1 MCVGLPPNIEQVQL
15 KEIMIN
21 INQITKRREKTD
33 VMPFASGIALLL
45 ILLISNLSVSSLS
58 VSALSVSTSDISGNF
73 SDVNLSNLNNSGNSN
88 STCKSISIYFF
99 YGEGCPHCAAIEPM
113 VKAICTQCD
122 ISFKSYEVYHNASN
136 NILLRDF
143 EKRYCIPAN
152 ESGVPAIFVGD
163 SALIGDESIG
173 KNLKDAIKFAKEN
186 DIHAE
191 VYKKN
196 CTAPPPQPLTILTV
210 IGAAI
215 VDSINPCAM
224 GVLIIFITFMISSAN
239 FSRRRVAIYG
249 LIYIISVYLTY
260 FIAGIGILKFL
271 NFINNLGFII
281 FVNAL
286 IIIILLIGV
295 LLAFRDT
302 YVSLKKSKEN
312 LFLSIPKSTKGTLEK
327 YIKKGTLP
335 AAIILGILVAIVEL
349 PCTGQVYLGIL
360 TVLNTMDFNHGILLL
375 AIYNLIFV
383 LPLIIILAFPLF
395 GRNLSEIFKT
405 KTEESWLMR
414 YLSGWIMLILAVILI
429 NEIFKF
435 LNFNIVLPI
444 TFSYAEFFILAMIS
458 IIALFITF
466 SILRP
471 IVKKRINIWYC
482 AYCYACALT
491 WIFITVLYML
501 GADVPKILIA
511 ALIGMSL
518 TGIWEEFKKFNFKY
532 FGLFTI
538 FITIFGM
545 GLIYALL
552 IDYKFA
558 FLLLVLL
565 LFVMDGIIVLKNFEI
580 KEIAAE
586 KEKFKKEIKKDE
598 IKKEET
604 GKKEEKKSLRE
615 MLDHCC
621 D

>member
-1 MCVGLPPNIEQVQL
+1 M
-15 KEIMIN
+15 
-21 INQITKRREKTD
+21 TKRQKKID
-33 VMPFASGIALLL
+33 VLPFASALALLL
-45 ILLISNLSVSSLS
+45 ILLISNLSVS
-58 VSALSVSTSDISGNF
+58 ASDISSNF
-73 SDVNLSNLNNSGNSN
+73 SDVNLSELNNSGNSN
-88 STCKSISIYFF
+88 PTCKNISIYFF
-99 YGEGCPHCAAIEPM
+99 YGEGCLHCAAIEPM

-122 ISFKSYEVYHNASN
+122 ISFKSYEVFHNASN
-136 NILLRDF
+136 QILLRDF

-152 ESGVPAIFVGD
+152 ESGVPVIFVGD
-163 SALIGDESIG
+163 LALIGDESIG

-191 VYKKN
+191 TYKRN
-196 CTAPPPQPLTILTV
+196 CSTALSPPPPLTILTV

-260 FIAGIGILKFL
+260 FIAGIGILKFI

-281 FVNAL
+281 FVDAL

-312 LFLSIPKSTKGTLEK
+312 LFLSIPKSTKGMLEK
-327 YIKKGTLP
+327 YMKKGTLP
-335 AAIILGILVAIVEL
+335 AVIILGILVAMVEL

-360 TVLNTMDFNHGILLL
+360 TVLNTMDFNYGILLL

-395 GRNLSEIFKT
+395 GRNLSKIFKT

-414 YLSGWIMLILAVILI
+414 YLSGWLMLILAVILI

-444 TFSYAEFFILAMIS
+444 TFSYAEFFILAIIS

-482 AYCYACALT
+482 AYCYACALA
-491 WIFITVLYML
+491 WIFLTFFYML

-511 ALIGMSL
+511 ALVGMSL

-538 FITIFGM
+538 FITVFGIT
-545 GLIYALL
+545 LIYALL
-552 IDYKFA
+552 IDYKFE
-558 FLLLVLL
+558 FLLLILL

-580 KEIAAE
+580 KEISKK

-598 IKKEET
+598 IKKEETVKEEET

>member
-1 MCVGLPPNIEQVQL
+1 M
-15 KEIMIN
+15 
-21 INQITKRREKTD
+21 TKRREKTGIL
-33 VMPFASGIALLL
+33 PFASAIALLL
-45 ILLISNLSVSSLS
+45 ILSILNLS
-58 VSALSVSTSDISGNF
+58 VSALDISGNF
-73 SDVNLSNLNNSGNSN
+73 SDVHLNNLNNSDNSN
-88 STCKSISIYFF
+88 STCKGISIYFF
-99 YGEGCPHCAAIEPM
+99 YGEGCAHCAAIEPM

-122 ISFKSYEVYHNASN
+122 ISFKSYEVYHNATN
-136 NILLRDF
+136 QALLNDF
-143 EKRYCIPAN
+143 MERYCIPAN

-163 SALIGDESIG
+163 SALIGDESIA
-173 KNLKDAIKFAKEN
+173 KNLKDAIKFAKQN
-186 DIHAE
+186 DVHAE
-191 VYKKN
+191 IYEGN
-196 CTAPPPQPLTILTV
+196 CTVPPPPPVTILTV

-215 VDSINPCAM
+215 IDSINPCAM

-239 FSRRRVAIYG
+239 FSRRRMAIYG
-249 LIYIISVYLTY
+249 SIYIMAVYLTY
-260 FIAGIGILKFL
+260 FLAGIGILKFL

-286 IIIILLIGV
+286 VVIILLTSV

-302 YVSLKKSKEN
+302 YISLKKNGEKN
-312 LFLSIPKSTKGTLEK
+312 LWLAIPKSAKGTVEK

-335 AAIILGILVAIVEL
+335 AVIILGILVAMVEL

-360 TVLNTMDFNHGILLL
+360 TILNTMDFNYGILLL
-375 AIYNLIFV
+375 AIYNFIFV
-383 LPLIIILAFPLF
+383 LPLIIILSLALF
-395 GRNLSEIFKT
+395 GRNLSKI
-405 KTEESWLMR
+405 EETWLVR
-414 YLSGWIMLILAVILI
+414 YLIGWLMLILAIILI
-429 NEIFKF
+429 NENFKF
-435 LNFNIVLPI
+435 LNFSIVLPV
-444 TFSYAEFFILAMIS
+444 TFSYAGFFIFASIS
-458 IIALFITF
+458 IIVLFILF

-482 AYCYACALT
+482 AYCYACALA
-491 WIFITVLYML
+491 WIFLTVLYML
-501 GADVPKILIA
+501 GVDVPKILIA

-538 FITIFGM
+538 FITVFGIT
-545 GLIYALL
+545 LIYTLL
-552 IDYKFA
+552 IDYKFE
-558 FLLLVLL
+558 FLLLVLV

-580 KEIAAE
+580 KKISAE

-604 GKKEEKKSLRE
+604 GKKEEKEEEKKSLRE

>member
-1 MCVGLPPNIEQVQL
+1 M
-15 KEIMIN
+15 
-21 INQITKRREKTD
+21 TKRQEKTD
-33 VMPFASGIALLL
+33 VMPFASALALLL
-45 ILLISNLSVSSLS
+45 ILLISNLSVS
-58 VSALSVSTSDISGNF
+58 ASDISGNF

-88 STCKSISIYFF
+88 STCKGISIYFF
-99 YGEGCPHCAAIEPM
+99 YGEGCTHCATIEPM

-122 ISFKSYEVYHNASN
+122 ISFKSYEVFHNASN
-136 NILLRDF
+136 QILLRDF
-143 EKRYCIPAN
+143 EKRYCIHAN

-191 VYKKN
+191 TYKGN
-196 CTAPPPQPLTILTV
+196 CTVPPPQPLTILTV

-335 AAIILGILVAIVEL
+335 AAIILGILVAMVEL
-349 PCTGQVYLGIL
+349 PCTGHVYLGIL
-360 TVLNTMDFNHGILLL
+360 TVLNTMDFNYGILLL

-414 YLSGWIMLILAVILI
+414 YLSGWLMLILAVILI

-444 TFSYAEFFILAMIS
+444 TFSYAEFFILAIIS
-458 IIALFITF
+458 IIILFILF

-482 AYCYACALT
+482 AYCYACALA
-491 WIFITVLYML
+491 WIFLTVLYML
-501 GADVPKILIA
+501 GTDVPKILIA

-538 FITIFGM
+538 FITVFGM
-545 GLIYALL
+545 SLIYALL

-580 KEIAAE
+580 KEISAE

-598 IKKEET
+598 IKKEEM
-604 GKKEEKKSLRE
+604 GKGEEKKEERKNLRE